1 MGHIILGEKSRFD
14 KTPPQWLKV
23 GSQINDLVNEWSM
36 RSDIVTFVGEGAG
49 HGAPACYIPAIA
61 EMEVDVELAF
71 GEGCDPL
78 FVGDLSKRAVQ
89 FDYPVAM
96 GAVMHEAFH
105 AKHSK
110 FDLEEVGKMKDRFI
124 SGLIT
129 WFEET
134 RIEKRAVE
142 ALPKNRAFLR
152 ACSLRLVIGDL
163 KDDEDFQ
170 ARGIQAFSQL
180 MLLTLARVDAG
191 SLDAKDVEIVH
202 NAAVT
207 LFGEP
212 ILAKLRSV
220 WIRAQAHKVDTD
232 YKPLEKLAQEW
243 VKILEDAG
251 QDTKDPEGIP
261 DWLKELL
268 EAMVGAGSPGDG
280 DGEGDG
286 EGEGD
291 GSGPGKP
298 GEGEG
303 KGSGS
308 GGSILDQMADGTET
322 SAQSE
327 ANGQAVQ
334 EVMDAKAE
342 AAAAAAAESKEHQA
356 ESGKVFGRGTG
367 PAGFSTN
374 SRKVQERVPNPKE
387 RVAAVALSKLLE
399 RARYRDRVVIKRTS
413 VVPPGRLS
421 ARRAVAAAEQK
432 SRGAEITSEPWSR
445 KQRKHAEDPELKIGV
460 MVDISGSMSG
470 AMEPM
475 ASTAWIL
482 SEATRRVQGKCA
494 MVYYGNDV
502 FPTLKPGQHL
512 DKVQVYTAAD
522 GTERFDKAFKALN
535 GVLDLLNSSGARLLV
550 IVSDLHYTSGEV
562 AACKKWMKRCRKEGI
577 AVVVIPFDYEHSAK
591 EVIKQ
596 AKVNGV
602 ELVPNKTTM
611 DLVGA
616 AKAIGMAAVRQLE
629 AVSS

>member
-1 MGHIILGEKSRFD
+1 MPHIYLGEKSRFD

-23 GSQINDLVNEWSM
+23 GSQINELVNEWSV

-49 HGAPACYIPAIA
+49 HGAPACYVPVIA
-61 EMEVDVELAF
+61 EMEVDVNLAF
-71 GEGCDPL
+71 GEGTNPE
-78 FVGDLSKRAVQ
+78 FIGDLTKRAVQ

-110 FDLEEVGKMKDRFI
+110 FDLLEVSKLKDRFVA
-124 SGLIT
+124 GLIE

-134 RIEKRAVE
+134 RIEARAVE

-152 ACSLRLVIGDL
+152 ACALRLAIGDL
-163 KDDEDFQ
+163 KDDEDF
-170 ARGIQAFSQL
+170 AGRGIQAFSQL

-191 SLDAKDVEIVH
+191 SLDAEDVKIVQD
-202 NAAVT
+202 AADA
-207 LFGEP
+207 LFDP
-212 ILAKLRSV
+212 AVMAKLRNI
-220 WIRAQAHKVDTD
+220 WIRAQAHKADHD
-232 YKPLEKLAQEW
+232 YKPLQKLAEEW
-243 VKILEDAG
+243 VKVLEDAG
-251 QDTKDPEGIP
+251 QDTSDPEGIP

-268 EAMVGAGSPGDG
+268 ESMMGQGSEGDGDGDG
-280 DGEGDG
+280 DGEPQ
-286 EGEGD
+286 
-291 GSGPGKP
+291 PG
-298 GEGEG
+298 
-303 KGSGS
+303 GSGS
-308 GGSILDQMADGTET
+308 GSGLLDKMADGTET

-327 ANGQAVQ
+327 ANSQAVQ

-342 AAAAAAAESKEHQA
+342 AMAAAAAEASEHETEA
-356 ESGKVFGRGTG
+356 GRVFGRGTG
-367 PAGFSTN
+367 PAGFHTS
-374 SRKVQERVPNPKE
+374 SRKIRERDPNAKE

-399 RARYRDRVVIKRTS
+399 KARYRDRIVIKRSS

-421 ARRAVAAAEQK
+421 ARKAVAAAEQK
-432 SRGAEITSEPWSR
+432 SRGAEVTTEPWSR

-460 MVDISGSMSG
+460 MVDISGSMNG

-502 FPTLKPGQHL
+502 FPTLKPGQHMG
-512 DKVQVYTAAD
+512 KVNVYSATD

-535 GVLDLLNSSGARLLV
+535 GTLDLLNSKGARLLV
-550 IVSDLHYTSGEV
+550 IVSDLHYTGPEI
-562 AACKKWMKRCRKEGI
+562 AACKKWMKRCRKEGV

-591 EVIKQ
+591 EVIKD
-596 AKVNGV
+596 AKINGV